1 MRHIP
6 IRLGPLAI
14 LLTVISICMTTLG
27 ILNFTTARA
36 DLSLAQQYADTVRT
50 RYELEVY
57 GQTFLRQVKEFLE
70 EGGDLTRMEETETDD
85 MGVTRRTFSEN
96 QYTLTV
102 EIVPDEVSGFR
113 VCGWRIRKAWEP
125 ETDMGNLWLGD

>member
-1 MRHIP
+1 MEHIP

-36 DLSLAQQYADTVRT
+36 DLSLAQQYADTVRI
-50 RYELEVY
+50 RYELETY
-57 GQTFLRQVKEFLE
+57 GQEFLRQVGEFLS
-70 EGGDLTRMEETETDD
+70 EGGDIAEIENIERDD
-85 MGVTRRTFSEN
+85 TGVIRKVFSEN
-96 QYTLTV
+96 QFTLTI
-102 EIVPDEVSGFR
+102 EIVPEGDSGFR

-125 ETDMGNLWLGD
+125 DMDMGDLWLGE

>member
-102 EIVPDEVSGFR
+102 EIMPDEVAGFR

>member
-50 RYELEVY
+50 RYELELY
-57 GQTFLRQVKEFLE
+57 GQTFLRQVKEFLA
-70 EGGDLTRMEETETDD
+70 EGGDITRMEETETDET
-85 MGVTRRTFSEN
+85 GVIRKTFSEN

-102 EIVPDEVSGFR
+102 EIVPDETSGFR